1 MKKFLLFF
9 AFATL
14 LGFTSC
20 SDDEEELP
28 PTPSELIT
36 ANVWVVEFS
45 AVEIQV
51 LTETFGDTLG
61 LLDGFERTTLQFDQD
76 GTLEIVN
83 TGTGDRE
90 FGTWAFLNNDTE
102 IRFSGLIT
110 DEETDGLEGFELS
123 EEQIMALQ
131 TFTVSELTAIRLA
144 IENENEIAVELPD
157 IPIPVPVTIRLNISL
172 VPEM

>member
-28 PTPSELIT
+28 PTSSEIIT
-36 ANVWVVEFS
+36 ANVWAVESS

-83 TGTGDRE
+83 TETGDRE

-102 IRFSGLIT
+102 IRFSGIIT
-110 DEETDGLEGFELS
+110 DEETEGLEGFELS
-123 EEQIMALQ
+123 EEQIAALQ
-131 TFTVSELTAIRLA
+131 TFTVNELTATRLA
-144 IENENEIAVELPD
+144 IENENEITVELPD
-157 IPIPVPVTIRLNISL
+157 VPIPIPVTVRLNLTFI
-172 VPEM
+172 PEM